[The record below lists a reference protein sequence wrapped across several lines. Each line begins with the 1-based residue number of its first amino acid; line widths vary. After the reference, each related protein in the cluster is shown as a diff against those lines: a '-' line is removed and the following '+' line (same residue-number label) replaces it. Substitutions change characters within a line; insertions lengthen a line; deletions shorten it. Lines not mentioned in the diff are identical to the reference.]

1 MRILAALICTL
12 VLFALAATGVRADDA
27 LTVIGGSL
35 APNLL
40 DVPDFVAL
48 EAGFFKEQHFD
59 VTKEFLGSA
68 SAGCLQLLAAGKGD
82 VCSASM
88 EPIISGY
95 EKGVRLQLFFN
106 RDPRYDYVIAVLAD
120 SPIRTL
126 ADFKGKTIGE
136 YAPGSAAEVSANAQ
150 LMGAGLRRSDYAYLP
165 IGGGAQALFALTSK
179 KVDGVA
185 FPDGEFPVDAV
196 VGHAAFR
203 FFRNQILDDVPNVG
217 YMSTTALIAAKA
229 DQLQRYARA
238 LAEADLFIH
247 YNPTAAA
254 RYFLE
259 GAGQKVTPD
268 ALATIAREIAA
279 YQDSYPG
286 ADPSSKRIGAFP
298 MRGVALYCRY
308 MYDAGLTHELVPA
321 TAVVTNAFVPFAN
334 AFDHRAVIAQ
344 AAAANEHERR

>member
-1 MRILAALICTL
+1 MRILASIACA
-12 VLFALAATGVRADDA
+12 VLFCVLVSGPVRADDT

-35 APNLL
+35 SPNLL

-48 EAGFFKEQHFD
+48 EAGFFKEQHLD
-59 VTKEFLGSA
+59 VTKQFLGSA

-106 RDPRYDYVIAVLAD
+106 RDPRYDYVIAVLDD

-136 YAPGSAAEVSANAQ
+136 FAPGSAAEVSANAQ

-165 IGGGAQALFALTSK
+165 IGGGAQGLFALTSR

-185 FPDGEFPVDAV
+185 FPDGEFPVDTV
-196 VGHAAFR
+196 VGHARFR
-203 FFRNQILDDVPNVG
+203 FFRNPILDDVPNVG
-217 YMSTTALIAAKA
+217 YMSTTALIEAKA
-229 DQLQRYARA
+229 DPLRRYARA

-259 GAGQKVTPD
+259 GAGQNVTPD
-268 ALATIAREIAA
+268 AVATIAQEIAA
-279 YQDSYPG
+279 YQGSYPG

-298 MRGVALYCRY
+298 MRSVALYCRY
-308 MYDAGLTHELVPA
+308 MYDAGLTHVLVPA
-321 TAVVTNAFVPFAN
+321 TAVVTNQFIDFAN
-334 AFDHRAVIAQ
+334 AFDRRAVIARAK
-344 AAAANEHERR
+344 AAR